1 MTARVHPS
9 ESPSSWMMKG
19 FIDFIT
25 GNSEIADKLRHE
37 FVFKIVPMLNPD
49 GVIVGNTRCSLSGY
63 DLNRQYRT
71 ATREAYP
78 SIWYAKAMIKRSV
91 IDPKAS
97 IKSYC

>member
-1 MTARVHPS
+1 MITARVHPG

-25 GNSEIADKLRHE
+25 GTSDVAKKLRHR

-63 DLNRQYRT
+63 DLNRQYQNVR
-71 ATREAYP
+71 REAFP
-78 SIWYAKAMIKRSV
+78 SIWSTKAMIKRYIEV
-91 IDPKAS
+91 INL
-97 IKSYC
+97 